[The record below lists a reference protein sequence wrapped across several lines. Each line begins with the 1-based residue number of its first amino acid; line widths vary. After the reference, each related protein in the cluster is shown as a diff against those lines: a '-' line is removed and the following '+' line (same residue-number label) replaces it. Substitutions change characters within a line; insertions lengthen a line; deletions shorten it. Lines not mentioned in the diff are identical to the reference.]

1 MNRSYFK
8 RLFLVATMSA
18 GILTPLVPQAQNA
31 VRVGKGSY
39 AEYPPMFV
47 SHKAG
52 DTDNYVEGNRG
63 VSHFMQSR
71 KLWIRERENQ
81 PLPSNNWWMSL
92 VVSPYSDK
100 MWSYPQWI
108 QATTRGVDVHF
119 ATYWIDNGTEM
130 KSNTMVKVGGLNF
143 NPESAIAEKWNDWDV
158 AFSETD
164 GNKQMYVT
172 QAHGVPF
179 TYFELENIVPTLQIM
194 KDEEN
199 AHSSF
204 GSPVARLL
212 KPDGS
217 LLTSGTVT
225 DGFMMAMGPDVYG
238 IYLPP
243 STEVVVKDGVVRL
256 RYNGDRR
263 FVVVG
268 VLPSAADFSACKK
281 YAYSVPRDTRVD
293 WQYDESAGKV
303 HTTWTVLADN
313 LLGEGDAP
321 VLQGFIPHHYRD
333 TGNPCTLPFTGQSY
347 LTPRGKMKMAVGNT
361 FNIDYNFYGMMPVYA
376 LPDDIGSGEHPFDPA
391 RMEQM
396 ISHYISTTKLDR
408 GPENYWFGKPLL
420 QMAHYM
426 WMARE
431 MGLTELFEQA
441 HDKIAP
447 ALKDWF
453 TYTPGEREFF
463 YAYMPRWGGL
473 NAYKGGTADD
483 FTDHHF
489 CHGYYTYAAAL
500 LAMVDDE
507 FRNNYGGIATLVAK
521 DYANWDRED
530 TRYPFFRTFD
540 PWEGHSF
547 SGGIGLGTNGQESS
561 SESMQGWGGMYF
573 LGLALG
579 DRAMRDAAVFGWVSE
594 ARGTAEYWFDRHT
607 DPSADWNNYH
617 QTWNEDYNIDYS
629 KFHYTEDGIDYTI
642 PYNSNLTSQGVGWW
656 TWFGFESILMSGIQW
671 LPISP
676 ALDYLGENKDFVKWD
691 YNLMMS
697 RLKQGGFMP
706 SEAKP
711 DNAGNLHYLGDSNGW
726 GNAALSYYQYGD
738 AADAARIFDEA
749 YAAGAPEFTRFETN
763 GITYFLTHSH
773 LSHGDLDWTVTSDCA
788 SARAFRKSDG
798 SRTYQ
803 AYNPGDN
810 DMTVRF
816 SDGYVLDVPARQL
829 AASDMVSKAVTK
841 IYPDT
846 GEETDPREE
855 VEMVNIALNRH
866 CTVSSQQNTAD
877 NVDWATDGDE
887 STRWGSLEG
896 DGHDEEWLYVDL
908 GEQATVYKVK
918 ILWETAYASRYK
930 IQVSDDRSTWRDVR
944 TVSGDGE
951 WDEIMCGDVK
961 GRYLKVQGLKRG
973 TQYGISIKELQV
985 FGRLASAKDGD
996 IMGVRISSENQY
1008 LKQGHPCRLTAEGL
1022 TYGLNWVPVSDGAW
1036 TVSDGTVTSDG
1047 VVTPAG
1053 YGNIE
1058 VGVVALGMKAV
1069 RTLPVE
1075 EAEVTSGLKVTP
1087 ASVSLVENGS
1097 PVKFTFAAGN
1107 QWTTGEYQDQKELA
1121 ASRLDSYRVC
1131 TVDDKGDLTPT
1142 ALATFDPATGE
1153 FSAPRRG
1160 SYALEATLGSETV
1173 TAFVDVKAFADVN
1186 LALHKNV
1193 EATSVNGGNVAAFIT
1208 DGELTG
1214 GRWESVH
1221 RVDPVDI
1228 TLDLDGNYVIN
1239 RIALTWENA
1248 FASEF
1253 DIQVSAN
1260 GSSWA
1265 DIKHVTDNEAGTN
1278 NITFDE
1284 TAARYVRLHLTK
1296 RHFDGYGFSL
1306 YEMEVYGIREVAASL
1321 LTDHGA
1327 DERGI
1332 HRLTGTWSDTRFA
1345 DIDAANAAD
1354 LTAYNMAEVEM
1365 PEGTSFS
1372 TVNPNAIVIV
1382 SDSQHNADRVTN
1394 SRNVVAEADGMYSS
1408 VALKYVD
1415 GHKVNTSLKVNAAS
1429 AEYSRDFPVGV
1440 AAVALPFSATVPAG
1454 MTAYTLSGVKTDNTT
1469 TTIKLSQAATL
1480 EAGKPYI
1487 LVVDAA
1493 DRARV
1498 AALPLSIS
1506 GRDVAVGFTGG
1517 SVNVDG
1523 VEMKATFIPVEG
1535 VAGLYSLDETGSD
1548 KLSDNT
1554 DVAPFRAYFALPEP
1568 LRGNNV
1574 RLMFDNTST
1583 GCISVALTSVDDVV
1597 YSIDGRCIGKLSE
1610 SDLNRLPK
1618 GVYIRNGRKFVAGS

>member
-1 MNRSYFK
+1 MNRSLFN
-8 RLFLVATMSA
+8 RLLLAATITA
-18 GILTPLVPQAQNA
+18 GGCAPLALTAQNA
-31 VRVGKGSY
+31 VQVGKGSY

-63 VSHFMQSR
+63 VSHYMQTR
-71 KLWIRERENQ
+71 QLWIRERPDQ

-92 VVSPYSDK
+92 VVSPYSDR

-108 QATTRGVDVHF
+108 QATDHGVDIHF

-130 KSNTMVKVGGLNF
+130 KSNTMVQVGGLGF
-143 NPESAIAEKWNDWDV
+143 SPESAVAEKWNDWDV
-158 AFSETD
+158 AFSEAD
-164 GNKQMYVT
+164 GNKRMYVT

-179 TYFELENIVPTLQIM
+179 TYFELENIVPTLNIM
-194 KDEEN
+194 KDDKD

-204 GSPVARLL
+204 GNPEARLL
-212 KPDGS
+212 NADGS
-217 LLTSGTVT
+217 PLASGTKT
-225 DGFMMAMGPDVYG
+225 DGFMMAMGADTYG

-243 STEVVVKDGVVRL
+243 STEVVVSDGTVRL
-256 RYNGDRR
+256 RYSGDRR

-268 VLPSAADFSACKK
+268 VLPSAGDFASYKE

-303 HTTWTVLADN
+303 HTTWTVTADN
-313 LLGEGDAP
+313 LLGEADAP

-347 LTPRGKMKMAVGNT
+347 VTPRGKMKMAAGNT
-361 FNIDYNFYGMMPVYA
+361 FSIDYNFYGMMPVYA
-376 LPDDIGSGEHPFDPA
+376 MPHDTETADHPFLPE
-391 RMEQM
+391 RMEKM
-396 ISHYISTTKLDR
+396 MADYINKTNLGR

-441 HDKIAP
+441 HDKVAP
-447 ALKDWF
+447 AIKDWF

-521 DYANWDRED
+521 DYANWDRND

-579 DRAMRDAAVFGWVSE
+579 DKEMRDAAIFGWVSE

-607 DPSADWNNYH
+607 DPAVDWNNYH

-629 KFHYTEDGIDYTI
+629 KFHYTEDGKDYTI

-706 SEAKP
+706 DEAKP
-711 DNAGNLHYLGDSNGW
+711 DAAGNLHYLGDSNGW

-788 SARAFRKSDG
+788 SARAFRKADG
-798 SRTYQ
+798 TRTYQ
-803 AYNPGDN
+803 AYNPSDN
-810 DMTVRF
+810 DMTVHF
-816 SDGYVLDVPARQL
+816 SDGTTLNVPARQL
-829 AASDMVSKAVTK
+829 ATSDMASRAVTK
-841 IYPDT
+841 IYPDDN
-846 GEETDPREE
+846 GEPDPREE
-855 VEMVNIALNRH
+855 IEMANIALNKH
-866 CTVSSQQNTAD
+866 CTVSSQQNVAD
-877 NVDWATDGDE
+877 NVDWATDGNE
-887 STRWGSLEG
+887 TTHWGSLTG

-908 GEQATVYKVK
+908 GEQAEIYKVK
-918 ILWETAYASRYK
+918 ILWQTAYASRYK
-930 IQVSDDRSTWRDVR
+930 IQVSDDHQTWRDVR
-944 TVSGDGE
+944 TISGDGK
-951 WDEIMCGDVK
+951 WDEIMCDDAK

-973 TQYGISIKELQV
+973 TQYGISIEELQV
-985 FGRLASAKDGD
+985 FGRLDSAKDTD
-996 IMGVRISSENQY
+996 IMGIRISSENQY
-1008 LKQGHPCRLTAEGL
+1008 LKQGEPCHLTAEGL
-1022 TYGLNWVPVSDGAW
+1022 TYGKKWVPATGSWTTSDGTITA
-1036 TVSDGTVTSDG
+1036 DGTVTPS
-1047 VVTPAG
+1047 G
-1053 YGNIE
+1053 YKDIE
-1058 VGVVALGMKAV
+1058 VSVNALGMKAT

-1075 EAEVTSGLKVTP
+1075 EAEVISGLKVTP
-1087 ASVSLVENGS
+1087 ENVTIVEKS
-1097 PVKFTFAAGN
+1097 APVKLTFAAGN
-1107 QWTTGEYQDQKELA
+1107 QWTTKEYQDQKELPA
-1121 ASRLDSYRVC
+1121 TSLNSYRVC
-1131 TVDDKGDLTPT
+1131 TVGTDGTLTPT
-1142 ALATFDPATGE
+1142 TLVTFEPATGE
-1153 FSAPRRG
+1153 FSAPQRG
-1160 SYALEATLGSETV
+1160 TYAMEGFLGKEKV
-1173 TAFVDVKAFADVN
+1173 RAIVEVKAFADVN

-1193 EATSVNGGNVAAFIT
+1193 EATSVNGGSVASNIT

-1214 GRWESVH
+1214 SRWESVH
-1221 RVDPVDI
+1221 RVDPVDV
-1228 TLDLDGNYVIN
+1228 TVDLGGSYAID
-1239 RIALTWENA
+1239 RIALTWESA
-1248 FASEF
+1248 YASEF
-1253 DIQVSAN
+1253 DILASTDGN
-1260 GSSWA
+1260 TWNT
-1265 DIKHVTDNEAGTN
+1265 IKHVTDNVAGTN
-1278 NITFDE
+1278 NITFAE
-1284 TAARYVRLHLTK
+1284 TPARYVRLHLTK
-1296 RHFDGYGFSL
+1296 RHFDGYGFSI
-1306 YEMEVYGIREVAASL
+1306 YEMEVYGTHEIESSL

-1327 DERGI
+1327 DGRGI
-1332 HRLTGTWSDTRFA
+1332 HRLTGSWSASRFA
-1345 DIDAANAAD
+1345 DIDAANAED
-1354 LTAYNMAEVEM
+1354 LTAYNMAEVDM
-1365 PEGTSFS
+1365 AVGTSFS
-1372 TVNPNAIVIV
+1372 TINPNAIVIV
-1382 SDSQHNADRVTN
+1382 SESQLNDDQVTN
-1394 SRNVVAEADGMYSS
+1394 SRNVVSDDNGTYSS
-1408 VALKYVD
+1408 AALEYTD
-1415 GHKVNTSLKVNAAS
+1415 GNKVNTALVINAANVK
-1429 AEYSRDFPVGV
+1429 YTRDFPIGV
-1440 AAVALPFSATVPAG
+1440 SATALPFSSTVPAG
-1454 MTAYTLSGVKTDNTT
+1454 MTAYTLADVLTTGTT
-1469 TTIKLSQAATL
+1469 TEIRLAQVSTL

-1487 LVVDAA
+1487 LVAERESANMPVAFNREDTEVSFSGASV
-1493 DRARV
+1493 RV
-1498 AALPLSIS
+1498 
-1506 GRDVAVGFTGG
+1506 GD
-1517 SVNVDG
+1517 
-1523 VEMKATFIPVEG
+1523 VEMKATFLPVEG
-1535 VAGLYSLDETGSD
+1535 KAGLFTLDETGSD
-1548 KLSDNT
+1548 ELFDNIEIAPFRIYFTLPEPMQGNNVVLRFGDSAISEVTVRLAPVDDIVYTLDGRSLGKLSD
-1554 DVAPFRAYFALPEP
+1554 YELH
-1568 LRGNNV
+1568 
-1574 RLMFDNTST
+1574 
-1583 GCISVALTSVDDVV
+1583 
-1597 YSIDGRCIGKLSE
+1597 
-1610 SDLNRLPK
+1610 RLPR
-1618 GVYIRNGRKFVAGS
+1618 GIYIRNGRKFIPTR